1 MKNLILTLSILLTTI
16 ISYGQHHIISVNG
29 IELDKKY
36 TQSHIYNILG
46 SPKSIITDEDDSW
59 CSGYYYN
66 NSYFC
71 FKADD
76 WVLLDFTIKDT
87 IYKVNNYLTVGMHS
101 DSINAMKGYLT
112 YGSIDDETIHMY
124 WAPSKE
130 YRDNVGY
137 IRIHINKQTKIIRM
151 ITLVTQ
157 EMYWYYM

>member
-1 MKNLILTLSILLTTI
+1 MNKLIFTLSILLITI
-16 ISYGQHHIISVNG
+16 VSYSQHQTISVNG
-29 IELDKKY
+29 IELDKHY
-36 TQSHIYNILG
+36 TQSQIYNILG
-46 SPKSIITDEDDSW
+46 TPKSIEPYESEPW
-59 CSGYYYN
+59 VSLYYYN
-66 NSYFC
+66 NSC
-71 FKADD
+71 FAFGNED
-76 WVLLDFTIKDT
+76 WVLLDCIIKDT
-87 IYKVNNYLTVGMHS
+87 TYKVNNYLTVGMHS

-157 EMYWYYM
+157 EMFWYYM

>member
-1 MKNLILTLSILLTTI
+1 MKKLILALSTLLITI
-16 ISYGQHHIISVNG
+16 ISYGQHQTISVNG

-46 SPKSIITDEDDSW
+46 TPKSIITDEDDSW

-112 YGSIDDETIHMY
+112 DEVIDDEIYMY

-130 YRDNVGY
+130 YRDKVGY
-137 IRIHINKQTKIIRM
+137 IRIYINKQTKIIRK
-151 ITLVTQ
+151 ISLQSQ
-157 EMYWYYM
+157 EMLCFY